1 METSDS
7 EIESGEPRISK
18 KKKADLDPFTEV
30 EFLDLSNLSGTGF
43 EDVSESDLLAISA
56 NENSFPPTQQKENS
70 GSLLNMTV
78 SVPIGHFKNKQF
90 HFVGVFYIRLFRS
103 QHLTDPI
110 LHKDVYGNCIRS
122 VMTCIWEASKN
133 SIAREIKVVYNDNE
147 QLLRWSTKECPDE
160 TDLDKFVLLK
170 HEKNKKFYSME
181 DIRDNAKLLTHW
193 RGKRIQVHVFKYSHS
208 IATLSMWEKVNKELL
223 HPERKDKTGAPATE
237 EVFGYV
243 QQLKEI
249 HSHYTALFSSWER
262 WANFILSQPADRRQ
276 RLMKEAPPDEYLH
289 LFRAAPV
296 SEANLLSNTRYGLHV
311 ANNITDSISTAV
323 NNLCIKVDS
332 IVDSVNQIQK
342 EMHCLKTRVDTSR
355 SMLDAMQES
364 LPPEETQFSVKLASL
379 VTDMPDIDHND

>member
-1 METSDS
+1 MKIVQNKISNQNINNIVVQINTILFRIRNELSVSIMETSDS

-170 HEKNKKFYSME
+170 HEKTRS
-181 DIRDNAKLLTHW
+181 
-193 RGKRIQVHVFKYSHS
+193 S
-208 IATLSMWEKVNKELL
+208 IPW
-223 HPERKDKTGAPATE
+223 KT
-237 EVFGYV
+237 FG
-243 QQLKEI
+243 I
-249 HSHYTALFSSWER
+249 TP
-262 WANFILSQPADRRQ
+262 NF
-276 RLMKEAPPDEYLH
+276 
-289 LFRAAPV
+289 
-296 SEANLLSNTRYGLHV
+296 
-311 ANNITDSISTAV
+311 
-323 NNLCIKVDS
+323 
-332 IVDSVNQIQK
+332 
-342 EMHCLKTRVDTSR
+342 
-355 SMLDAMQES
+355 
-364 LPPEETQFSVKLASL
+364 
-379 VTDMPDIDHND
+379 